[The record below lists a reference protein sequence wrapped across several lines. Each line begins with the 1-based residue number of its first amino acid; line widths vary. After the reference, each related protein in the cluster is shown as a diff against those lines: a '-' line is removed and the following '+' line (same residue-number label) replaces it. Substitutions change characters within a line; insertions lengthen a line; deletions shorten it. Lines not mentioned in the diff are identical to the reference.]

1 MTSALDIFHGEER
14 RILEEK
20 VINAVESQKIRKH
33 RRAAIV
39 HSLRVALYRTRVP
52 KAMCYYV
59 AEYLRVGFKEPPKR
73 EHALN
78 VVVNYR
84 RPPPIGLDL
93 NGGLCAC
100 EWSVFDRLTQF
111 EDIGRHNVERE
122 AVVKMLYPTIEGQV
136 ERHFVPGMRAHL
148 ERMKV
153 VELKKLTREKFGIRS
168 GTKAKL
174 VRGLL
179 FSTFTKRTTELY

>member
-1 MTSALDIFHGEER
+1 MTNVLDIFHGEEK

-52 KAMCYYV
+52 QAMCYYV
-59 AEYLRVGFKEPPKR
+59 AEYLRVGFKDPPKR

-84 RPPPIGLDL
+84 HPPPIGLDL
-93 NGGLCAC
+93 NGGC

-111 EDIGRHNVERE
+111 EDIGLHNVGRE
-122 AVVKMLYPTIEGQV
+122 AVVKMVYTTIGGQV
-136 ERHFVPGMRAHL
+136 ERRFVPGMRAHL
-148 ERMKV
+148 GRMKV
-153 VELKKLTREKFGIRS
+153 AELKKLCREKYARSS

-174 VRGLL
+174 VRNLL
-179 FSTFTKRTTELY
+179 YGSKAMRPTELY

>member
-1 MTSALDIFHGEER
+1 M
-14 RILEEK
+14 
-20 VINAVESQKIRKH
+20 INADESQKIRKH

-52 KAMCYYV
+52 QAMCYYV

-93 NGGLCAC
+93 DGGC

-111 EDIGRHNVERE
+111 EDIGWHNVGRE
-122 AVVKMLYPTIEGQV
+122 AVVKMVYPTIGGQV
-136 ERHFVPGMRAHL
+136 ERRFVPGMRAHL
-148 ERMKV
+148 GRMKV
-153 VELKKLTREKFGIRS
+153 AELKKLCREKYTRSS

-174 VRGLL
+174 IQNLL
-179 FSTFTKRTTELY
+179 YGTKATRPTELY

>member
-1 MTSALDIFHGEER
+1 MTNVLDIFHGEEK

-52 KAMCYYV
+52 QAMCYYV

-93 NGGLCAC
+93 NGGC

-111 EDIGRHNVERE
+111 EDIGWHNVGRE
-122 AVVKMLYPTIEGQV
+122 AVVEMVYPTFGGQV
-136 ERHFVPGMRAHL
+136 ERRFVPGMRAHL
-148 ERMKV
+148 GRMKV
-153 VELKKLTREKFGIRS
+153 AELKKLCREKYVRSS

-174 VRGLL
+174 VQNLL
-179 FSTFTKRTTELY
+179 YGSKAMRPTELY